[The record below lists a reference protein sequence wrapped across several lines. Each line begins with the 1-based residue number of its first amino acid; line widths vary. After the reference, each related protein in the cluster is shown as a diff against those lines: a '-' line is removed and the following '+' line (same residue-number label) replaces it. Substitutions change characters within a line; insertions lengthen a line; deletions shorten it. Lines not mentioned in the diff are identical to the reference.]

1 MHWVCYSLL
10 LSFVF
15 QEVFSNKS
23 SEGSAG
29 ASFSDDEDLNDH
41 NYSEEGREDIEG
53 SGESFSDD
61 EDCKE
66 TGCRTSEK

>member
-10 LSFVF
+10 LSIVF

-41 NYSEEGREDIEG
+41 NYSEGGREFIEG
-53 SGESFSDD
+53 SGDD
-61 EDCKE
+61 EDCEE
-66 TGCRTSEK
+66 TGCRTSEKKQ